1 MAAEQPNR
9 KKAPVRCKPIYLH
22 KRYCDDFTG
31 LVFQCRDWHNKYAVR
46 PLICR
51 ACHTAQ
57 DA

>member
-9 KKAPVRCKPIYLH
+9 IKTPARCKPICLH

-31 LVFQCRDWHNKYAVR
+31 LVFQRCDWHNKYAIR

-51 ACHTAQ
+51 TCHTAQ